1 MADVSRHAGDLS
13 QHPDVH
19 EMRERY
25 ARVMAGRT
33 EVAVDGLVLLAGLWC
48 AVSAWTVHFSAARPD
63 LAINN
68 LIIGV
73 TVAVIGLGLTMAP
86 DRMAGLSWA
95 AAAMGIWLIISPWV
109 VTRAPDTGVIWSN
122 VVVGAVICL
131 LGLVAAGAVVRG
143 RKATSAATT
152 ATR

>member
-25 ARVMAGRT
+25 ARVVAGRK

-48 AVSAWTVHFSAARPD
+48 AISAWTVHFNTTRPD
-63 LAINN
+63 LMINN
-68 LIIGV
+68 LIIGLA
-73 TVAVIGLGLTMAP
+73 VAAIGLGITMAP
-86 DRMAGLSWA
+86 DRMQGLSWA

-131 LGLVAAGAVVRG
+131 LGLIAAGTVMRG
-143 RKATSAATT
+143 KKSTSARATP
-152 ATR
+152 

>member
-1 MADVSRHAGDLS
+1 MADVSRHHAGDLS

-25 ARVMAGRT
+25 ARVEAGRK

-48 AVSAWTVHFSAARPD
+48 AISAWTVHFNTTRPD
-63 LAINN
+63 LMINN
-68 LIIGV
+68 LIIGLA
-73 TVAVIGLGLTMAP
+73 VAVIGLGLTMAP
-86 DRMAGLSWA
+86 ARMQGLTWA

-109 VTRAPDTGVIWSN
+109 VTRAPNAGVIWSN

-131 LGLVAAGAVVRG
+131 LGLVAAGTVMRG
-143 RKATSAATT
+143 KEPVTAA
-152 ATR
+152 R